1 MALKPTKGKG
11 DPIPRIEI
19 KLDFPPEQAQELLAT
34 LQARFEN
41 NLERHQDLAWSEIG
55 AKLEAH
61 PEKLSFLYAMENT
74 GGEPDVVGFDSETGE
89 YIFYDCS
96 AQSPIGRRKVCYDG
110 EAQDEREKKG
120 VHPAGNA
127 LDLAAAMGIELM
139 NEDQY
144 RKLQELGEF
153 DTTTSSWIATPP
165 EIRKHGGA
173 IFADRRYG
181 QIFVYHNSAPS
192 FYSSRGFRGSLRV

>member
-1 MALKPTKGKG
+1 MAKNTAKNSGNT
-11 DPIPRIEI
+11 IPRIEI
-19 KLDFPPEQAQELLAT
+19 KQAFSPEEGKEFLQT
-34 LQARFEN
+34 LQTRFQN
-41 NLERHQDLAWSEIG
+41 NMERHPGLAWPEII

-61 PEKLSFLYAMENT
+61 PDKLSSLYAMENT
-74 GGEPDVVGFDSETGE
+74 GGEPDVVGFDSKTGE
-89 YIFYDCS
+89 YLFFDCS
-96 AQSPIGRRKVCYDG
+96 AQSPEGRRKVCYDAP
-110 EAQDEREKKG
+110 AQEEREEKG

-127 LDLAAAMGIELM
+127 IDLAAIMGIELM

-165 EIRKHGGA
+165 EIRKLGGA
-173 IFADRRYG
+173 IFADRRYN

-192 FYSSRGFRGSLRV
+192 FYSSRGFRGCLRV